1 MIHEGL
7 ENATIPLIFACEKID
22 PRQTSFSCVL
32 ASIVD
37 LIVDY
42 ILIFEARG
50 NICPFEE

>member
-37 LIVDY
+37 Y